1 MNYMTAYDSFVLVK
15 CLYSYDCLCLFKSL
29 YCTCI
34 VSEFTLCMLYMYNK
48 SLIECLINS
57 QTPKYLFSWMIN
69 LLRCQWAMTP
79 LPRQTKSPPTPRNNS
94 ESVHAIMCR
103 IFIHLI
109 NELCLH
115 QIHYITSHVDPFL
128 SSSICT
134 VCTCKC
140 MSCNFQ
146 GNFFFI

>member
-1 MNYMTAYDSFVLVK
+1 MTAYDSFVLVK

-57 QTPKYLFSWMIN
+57 QTPKYLFSVFMDDKS
-69 LLRCQWAMTP
+69 LKVSMVHDP
-79 LPRQTKSPPTPRNNS
+79 PPQTNKVNPPPTRNNS

-103 IFIHLI
+103 IFI
-109 NELCLH
+109 N
-115 QIHYITSHVDPFL
+115 
-128 SSSICT
+128 
-134 VCTCKC
+134 
-140 MSCNFQ
+140 
-146 GNFFFI
+146 